1 MLRVLAE
8 KHGSPE
14 ARTVLDYA
22 EVDPY
27 ATPKLGWEKV
37 KGTFQA
43 AADFAAAIKS
53 RGLSDRRV
61 DLSLRVIRDQSCFA
75 EPCPSVRLAEDGVHH
90 FCAACGCGDREIA
103 HLDGDD
109 YPKLDYPDLKCPRR
123 RPGFSNSL
131 DPVVVNAFDQVVCIN
146 LTRRRDRW
154 DAFAAGIREM
164 DWPFR
169 PVKRFAAVDGHAE
182 PPPKSW
188 KAGKGAWGCMES
200 HRRVLDAAI
209 KSGAKSL
216 LVLEDDAY
224 FLPGFE
230 RKVAEFLKAVPDD
243 WEGLMLGGQHTRQV
257 KTPPREIEPGIVK
270 CGNCQRT
277 HAYAVRGP
285 YMETLL
291 RAFMAGNDHCD
302 RAMGSLH
309 AAHRVYAPSS
319 WLVGQDESKSD
330 IFGKMMPKRLWTRP
344 ESAKPFYIFDHRTS
358 RDAIERAR
366 LRTHHFGYAV
376 GPGGVDQNLDEL
388 LRAEHKPGQFRVRA
402 FAWERLVAWEGES
415 MANPIPSAAWH
426 PDPAMAEKL
435 KAMAKHFGPRAVH
448 TVLSPEGACA

>member
-1 MLRVLAE
+1 MCGWRAVVSSATCQACTEQGRDAPEGARIRQAAAERVVAGASKRVEAQAPTVLRVLAE

-188 KAGKGAWGCMES
+188 KAGKGAWGCM
-200 HRRVLDAAI
+200 
-209 KSGAKSL
+209 
-216 LVLEDDAY
+216 
-224 FLPGFE
+224 
-230 RKVAEFLKAVPDD
+230 
-243 WEGLMLGGQHTRQV
+243 
-257 KTPPREIEPGIVK
+257 
-270 CGNCQRT
+270 
-277 HAYAVRGP
+277 
-285 YMETLL
+285 
-291 RAFMAGNDHCD
+291 
-302 RAMGSLH
+302 
-309 AAHRVYAPSS
+309 
-319 WLVGQDESKSD
+319 
-330 IFGKMMPKRLWTRP
+330 
-344 ESAKPFYIFDHRTS
+344 
-358 RDAIERAR
+358 
-366 LRTHHFGYAV
+366 
-376 GPGGVDQNLDEL
+376 
-388 LRAEHKPGQFRVRA
+388 
-402 FAWERLVAWEGES
+402 
-415 MANPIPSAAWH
+415 
-426 PDPAMAEKL
+426 
-435 KAMAKHFGPRAVH
+435 
-448 TVLSPEGACA
+448 